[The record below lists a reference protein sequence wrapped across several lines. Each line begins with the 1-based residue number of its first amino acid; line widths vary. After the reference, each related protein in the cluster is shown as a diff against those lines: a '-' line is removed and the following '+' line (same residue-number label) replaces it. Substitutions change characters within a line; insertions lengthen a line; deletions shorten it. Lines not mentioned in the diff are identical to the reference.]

1 MNHTLWYPGI
11 AHVDKRSHIFPANQT
26 HVHNPLSQQGANL
39 ISQHKTLWWPRPS
52 TLLTVAT
59 TTAAA
64 TTILLFNSHYIG
76 QRVLACSPS

>member
-59 TTAAA
+59 TAAAA
-64 TTILLFNSHYIG
+64 TTILLFNSHYTG
-76 QRVLACSPS
+76 QHVLACSPS